1 MTRKIDR
8 SVLLKARQLHPN
20 PWNPYANKPDRLQ
33 QAIGES
39 IGEFSQIQDIV
50 CRPHPE
56 IEGEYQ
62 ILDGEGRHRTFKPDE
77 DVYAIVLHGLTD
89 DQAKKVTIVMDET
102 RATADKVQLSALLAE
117 LSENQDIEDLM
128 IGLPY
133 QESEL
138 SDLINLSA
146 MGWDDDGGAEE
157 TAGDAT
163 DVDRIVGENDSG
175 IEYKSR
181 FAVAIECECEA
192 DQEDV
197 FNRLSAEGYKCKVL
211 VL

>member
-1 MTRKIDR
+1 MNRKIDR

-102 RATADKVQLSALLAE
+102 RATADKIQLSALLAE
-117 LSENQDIEDLM
+117 LSESQDIEDLM
-128 IGLPY
+128 VGLPY

-138 SDLINLSA
+138 SDLINSSA
-146 MGWDDDGGAEE
+146 MGWDDGE
-157 TAGDAT
+157 GDAGEDT
-163 DVDRIVGENDSG
+163 DLERIVGENDTG

-181 FAVAIECECEA
+181 FAVAIECADEA